1 MRLHEIAFYAITF
14 FLIGVFAASF
24 NLNFS
29 IIVLSAFLTAII
41 FLIFNN
47 KLLWFAILSLFII
60 IGAFY
65 YNLYSI
71 KQIQNAN
78 IPFGKKTTFSGIV
91 VDYPQ
96 RGNAQKLI
104 IKLQAPY
111 SGKILV
117 VGQPYPSY
125 NYGDLIQFEG
135 AIKKPEPKNYADY
148 LAKDNIF
155 GTINFP
161 KTKFLAENQAS
172 YLKSRLF
179 KLRGNIIANF
189 QKTLPPGKATFLS
202 GITLGERAE
211 FSKELKDKMSAS
223 GTTHLVALSGQNITI
238 IVIAMSSFFGF
249 FSRRKSVFWLTLLII
264 IFFVLMTGA
273 EASVIRAAIMG
284 GIILLAKQIGRIH
297 SMRNVIAVAAFIMVL
312 YNPQVLRFDL
322 GFQLSFAA
330 LIGIVYLS
338 PTIRK
343 VFKMKEGE
351 GFLGWRENFLTT
363 TSAQL
368 AVLPL
373 ILINFGNFSL
383 LSLPANILIL
393 EAIPLTMIL
402 GFALGA
408 IGFVAL
414 PLAIIFSWFVNL
426 FLAYELGIIE
436 IFSKIS
442 FPIAEI
448 GMLGAIIYYLLIT
461 GFILYFQ
468 IFHVKYSNVQ
478 NNQNLKNN
486 H

>member
-24 NLNFS
+24 NLNFA

-41 FLIFNN
+41 FLFFHFLKFYSFQHSQECEN
-47 KLLWFAILSLFII
+47 KLIITSFLSLFII

-65 YNLYSI
+65 YNLYDAR
-71 KQIQNAN
+71 QIQSVD
-78 IPFGKKTTFSGIV
+78 IPFSEKTTFNGMV

-104 IKLQAPY
+104 VSIQPPY

-117 VGQPYPSY
+117 ITKPYPSY
-125 NYGDLIQFEG
+125 NYGDLIQFKG
-135 AIKKPEPKNYADY
+135 AIKRPEPKNYADY

-155 GTINFP
+155 GIINFP
-161 KTKFLAENQAS
+161 KTEFLAENQAS
-172 YLKSRLF
+172 YLKSHLF
-179 KLRGNIIANF
+179 KLRENIIVNF
-189 QKTLPPGKATFLS
+189 QKTLPPEKAAFLS

-238 IVIAMSSFFGF
+238 IVIAISSFFGF

-264 IFFVLMTGA
+264 TFFVLMTGA
-273 EASVIRAAIMG
+273 EASVVRAAIMG
-284 GIILLAKQIGRIH
+284 GIILLAKQISRIH

-312 YNPQVLRFDL
+312 YNPQVLRFDF

-330 LIGIVYLS
+330 LIGIVYFS
-338 PTIRK
+338 PTIK
-343 VFKMKEGE
+343 KIFKMKEGE

-373 ILINFGNFSL
+373 ILINFSNFSP
-383 LSLPANILIL
+383 LSLLANILIL
-393 EAIPLTMIL
+393 EAIPLTMIF

-408 IGFVAL
+408 IGFISL
-414 PLAIIFSWFVNL
+414 PMAIIFSWFVNL
-426 FLAYELGIIE
+426 FLIYELAIID

-442 FPIAEI
+442 
-448 GMLGAIIYYLLIT
+448 L
-461 GFILYFQ
+461 
-468 IFHVKYSNVQ
+468 
-478 NNQNLKNN
+478 
-486 H
+486 